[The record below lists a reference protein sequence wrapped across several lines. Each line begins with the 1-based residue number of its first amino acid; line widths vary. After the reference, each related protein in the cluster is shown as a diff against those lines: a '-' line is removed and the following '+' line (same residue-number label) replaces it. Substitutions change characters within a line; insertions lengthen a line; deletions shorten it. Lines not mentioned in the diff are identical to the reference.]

1 MRARRL
7 GRYLAELREHYG
19 LEIAQV
25 ARDIDTSHMTIR
37 RVEQGLHQTD
47 LAILE
52 KLFDRYHVDY
62 ERRME
67 LLDLAASAFRSG
79 WWLEYGDVL
88 HDVFAVMEDEAS
100 RILSFQSQVV
110 PGLLQ
115 TDAYARALFESGLAA
130 PDTWEAQ
137 NVEKRVRARRERR
150 AILDREN
157 PPQLHA
163 VLGEAAVRQQVGGL
177 DVMGGQLSHLAEMAT
192 RDNVALQ
199 VLPFTAGEHAG
210 LGGSFIV
217 FEFAHPDDPDVVHSE
232 NLSGSA
238 YSESESALARFRL
251 AWGSVVDA
259 ALAPDESAAL
269 LAALVPER

>member
-1 MRARRL
+1 M
-7 GRYLAELREHYG
+7 YLTELRERYG
-19 LEIAQV
+19 LDIAQV
-25 ARDIDTSHMTIR
+25 AEDIGASHMTIR
-37 RVEQGLHQTD
+37 RVEKGLHQAD

-52 KLFDRYHVDY
+52 KLFDRYQLAY

-88 HDVFAVMEDEAS
+88 HGVFAVMEDEAA
-100 RILSFQSQVV
+100 RILSFQSQVM

-115 TDAYARALFESGLAA
+115 TNAYARALFESGLAA

-137 NVEKRVRARRERR
+137 NVEKRVRARSARR

-163 VLGEAAVRQQVGGL
+163 VLGEAAIRQQVGGPE
-177 DVMGGQLSHLAEMAT
+177 VMGRQLSHLAEMADH
-192 RDNVALQ
+192 DNVVIQ
-199 VLPFTAGEHAG
+199 VLPFAAGAHAG

-217 FEFAHPDDPDVVHSE
+217 FEFEHEDDPDVVHSE

-238 YSESESALARFRL
+238 YSESESALTRFRL

-259 ALAPDESAAL
+259 ALPPDESAAL
-269 LAALVPER
+269 IAALVPEG